1 MKTLTAYFSASG
13 ITRKTAEIIAD
24 TCKSDLFEIRPKQ
37 LYTRN
42 DLNYLNPLSRCN
54 REKIRG
60 LDVEI
65 RDSVDDMES
74 YKRLV
79 IGFPIWYAGAP
90 NIIVSFLKQYDL
102 SGKQI
107 AFFATS
113 GGTKF
118 GKTAE
123 KLKPYL
129 QSAQIIACE
138 LVESDEQAKAFAAKL
153 D

>member
-1 MKTLTAYFSASG
+1 MKKLTAYFSASG

-24 TCKSDLFEIRPKQ
+24 TCRSDLFEIRPKQ

-65 RDSVDDMES
+65 NGRVNDMES
-74 YKRLV
+74 YELLV

-102 SGKQI
+102 SNKQI
-107 AFFATS
+107 AIFATS
-113 GGTKF
+113 GGSKI
-118 GKTAE
+118 GKTAQ
-123 KLKPYL
+123 KLRPYL
-129 QSAQIIACE
+129 KGAEIIACE
-138 LVESDEQAKAFAAKL
+138 LIETDEQAKAFAAKL
-153 D
+153 K

>member
-24 TCKSDLFEIRPKQ
+24 TCGSDLFEIRPVQ
-37 LYTRN
+37 LYTRS
-42 DLNYLNPLSRCN
+42 DLNYLNPLARCN

-65 RDSVDDMES
+65 RDRINDMES
-74 YKRLV
+74 YERLV

-102 SGKQI
+102 SDKEI
-107 AFFATS
+107 AIFATS
-113 GGTKF
+113 GGSQI

-129 QSAQIIACE
+129 QSAKIIACE
-138 LVESDEQAKAFAAKL
+138 LIETDEQAKIFALKL
-153 D
+153 K